1 MKRLVFKGA
10 LAALCIVGV
19 LFFTI
24 SGCDKSKGE
33 SEKSKDENEIIHGK
47 WQLTIISPLDVEG
60 VDLMSAAIDIS
71 RSNIIFEFK
80 ANNVLTVSSNE
91 DNDYVGFKAGNH
103 FYEVTH
109 TDISN
114 GSLVTDL
121 AQHVVEINTIS
132 YCFSIG
138 YGSDRF
144 GSKTDILG
152 LSMVCWG
159 ECDKL
164 YNYAFIKK

>member
-1 MKRLVFKGA
+1 MKRLVLKGT

-24 SGCDKSKGE
+24 SGCDKSKDE
-33 SEKSKDENEIIHGK
+33 SDIIHGK
-47 WQLTIISPLDVEG
+47 WQLTTISSLNIEG
-60 VDLMSAAIDIS
+60 VNWGMSIDIS
-71 RSNIIFEFK
+71 QLNIIFEFK
-80 ANNVLTVSSNE
+80 ASNVLTVSSNE
-91 DNDYVGFKAGNH
+91 DNDYGDFTVGTH

-114 GSLVTDL
+114 GSLITDL
-121 AQHVVEINTIS
+121 AQHVIEINIIP

-138 YGSDRF
+138 YNSDRF
-144 GSKTDILG
+144 GNKTDILG

-159 ECDKL
+159 ECDNLKL
-164 YNYAFIKK
+164 YTFIKK

>member
-1 MKRLVFKGA
+1 MRRLVLKET

-24 SGCDKSKGE
+24 SGCG
-33 SEKSKDENEIIHGK
+33 KSKDESEIIRGK
-47 WQLTIISPLDVEG
+47 WQLTTIIPLNAEG
-60 VDLMSAAIDIS
+60 VYLVSIDYS
-71 RSNIIFEFK
+71 RLNIIFEFK

-91 DNDYVGFKAGNH
+91 DNDYGGFRAGNH

-109 TDISN
+109 TDIIN
-114 GSLVTDL
+114 GSLITDL
-121 AQHVVEINTIS
+121 AQHVVEINKIP

-138 YGSDRF
+138 YNSDRF
-144 GSKTDILG
+144 GNKTDILG

-159 ECDKL
+159 ECDNL
-164 YNYAFIKK
+164 YLCKFIKK